1 MAAMS
6 GDDATE
12 ADAGQFADLVRTR
25 RSVRAFLDTDV
36 SRAQIQAI
44 LDMARHAPS
53 GGNMQPW
60 NVHVLGRQTIGEL
73 GDAIR
78 TALAEP
84 DYVET
89 GDYRYYPARPVAP
102 YGDRIRQA
110 GHDLY
115 EALGIGRR
123 DVAARREQKLKNFD
137 FFGAPAGLLVTIDAR
152 LERGS
157 WIDVGLFLNTL
168 SLAIVSQGL
177 GCCLQASFSS
187 HGDAVRRVL
196 GLERDAL
203 VVCGVAVGH
212 PDETHPV
219 NRQPLRRQDVAEFVR
234 FHP

>member
-1 MAAMS
+1 MSADRAMDAS
-6 GDDATE
+6 G
-12 ADAGQFADLVRTR
+12 FADLVRRR
-25 RSVRAFLDTDV
+25 RSVRAYLDKDV
-36 SRAQIQAI
+36 SRAQIEAI
-44 LDMARHAPS
+44 LDTARYAPS

-60 NVHVLGRQTIGEL
+60 QVHVLGRRTINDL
-73 GDAIR
+73 RDAI
-78 TALAEP
+78 LAAVAERGH
-84 DYVET
+84 EEA
-89 GDYRYYPARPVAP
+89 GDYRYYPAEPLEP
-102 YGDRIRQA
+102 YTDRIRQA

-123 DVAARREQKLKNFD
+123 DVAARRAQKLKNFD

-157 WIDVGLFLNTL
+157 WIDIGLFLNAL

-187 HGDAVRRVL
+187 HGDAVRKVL
-196 GLERDAL
+196 DLDAQTL

-212 PDETHPV
+212 ADETHPV
-219 NRQPLRRQDVAEFVR
+219 NRQPLRRQTVAESAR